1 VTVLSEIRAFLL
13 TQGFVSASLFIGTM
27 PDLPDACAALYEYGG
42 APPTKGFGVPGLK
55 YEMPGVQIV
64 TRGAAWDYTGPR
76 DQIEIAFKK
85 LPTIQ
90 AMTLSGTKYLMLR
103 PQHSP
108 YLLERDAKNRVKFTC
123 SFLAEK
129 ELSA

>member
-1 VTVLSEIRAFLL
+1 MTVLSEIRAFLIAN
-13 TQGFVSASLFIGTM
+13 GFASATLFIGTM

-42 APPTKGFGVPGLK
+42 GSPSKAFGFPGLR
-55 YEMPGVQIV
+55 YEMPGVQII
-64 TRGAAWDYTGPR
+64 TRGIAWDYTGPR
-76 DQIEIAFKK
+76 DQIEVAFKK

-90 AMTLSGTKYLMLR
+90 GATLSGTRYLMLR

-108 YLLERDAKNRVKFTC
+108 YMLERDAKNRLRFTC